1 LIEVVCKSL
10 LVLGQLSQRIVMKF
24 FDSIQARPLS
34 CHGGGYGVL
43 FDQECK
49 MSPGAKK
56 IKLGELLL
64 RAGVITEPQLQQAL
78 TQQKQWGGKLGS
90 ILISMKILD
99 EDTLVKALSRQLG
112 LPRVDFSGV
121 VISPEALAALPAEKA
136 LKNQVLPIS
145 LDKARKT
152 LLVAM
157 SDPAQLNLID
167 ELSFLT
173 GCKIQVA
180 IAGQTALSEALRK
193 YYGSE
198 ELPPEAE
205 EAQVPQLERVSEPKP
220 PPAAPAESDPEKLV
234 EQLRAF
240 QLEQARTLQFI
251 IDTLVARGVFSR
263 EEYLSCLEKHRGE

>member
-1 LIEVVCKSL
+1 MTS
-10 LVLGQLSQRIVMKF
+10 
-24 FDSIQARPLS
+24 
-34 CHGGGYGVL
+34 GG
-43 FDQECK
+43 
-49 MSPGAKK
+49 KK

-99 EDTLVKALSRQLG
+99 EDTLVRALSRQLG
-112 LPRVDFSGV
+112 LPRVEFSGLV
-121 VISPEALAALPAEKA
+121 VSPEALQALSAEVA

-180 IAGQTALSEALRK
+180 IAGQTALAEALRK

-198 ELPPEAE
+198 ELPLEAE
-205 EAQVPQLERVSEPKP
+205 GTEAPQLERASEPKLP
-220 PPAAPAESDPEKLV
+220 PQALVETDPEKLV

-240 QLEQARTLQFI
+240 QLEQARTLQFL

-263 EEYLSCLEKHRGE
+263 EEYLSCLEKHRGD